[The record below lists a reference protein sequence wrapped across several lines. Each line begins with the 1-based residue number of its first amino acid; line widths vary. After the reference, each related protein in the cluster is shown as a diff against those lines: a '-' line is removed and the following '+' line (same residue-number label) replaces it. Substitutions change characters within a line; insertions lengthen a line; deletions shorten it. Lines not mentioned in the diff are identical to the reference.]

1 MSLAV
6 LLLARGASLLASWM
20 VSTLTPNMVY
30 SIGGSMVAMAF
41 LILCRSLPALPANA
55 ALVVLER
62 RGIRPLRVLQ
72 VSEVVRLLL
81 YVPLL
86 FVTGQVWLYV
96 LSASWALVEALV
108 TPCYFSS
115 CRACAS
121 RHRCRGRPIACLPS

>member
-55 ALVVLER
+55 VLVVLER
-62 RGIRPLRVLQ
+62 RGIRPLRILQ
-72 VSEVVRLLL
+72 MSEVMRLLL

-86 FVTGQVWLYV
+86 FVTGQAWLYV
-96 LSASWALVEALV
+96 LSAS
-108 TPCYFSS
+108 
-115 CRACAS
+115 
-121 RHRCRGRPIACLPS
+121 